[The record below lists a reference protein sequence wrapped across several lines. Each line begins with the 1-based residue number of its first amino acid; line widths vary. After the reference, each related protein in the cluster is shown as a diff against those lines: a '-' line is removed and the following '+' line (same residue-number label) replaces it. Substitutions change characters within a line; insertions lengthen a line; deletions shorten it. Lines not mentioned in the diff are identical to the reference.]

1 MDTRNPY
8 KTPEG
13 YFESL
18 NARIL
23 RDTIGAQPSVEVTS
37 KEPLSYRTET
47 RGLKFRRT
55 VRSMT
60 GFAAG
65 FAVMVMLAWGGF
77 YLMTSS
83 HSLNTEEL
91 YSTDAYLSDV
101 LYGIGSDEFIDAA
114 YGEEEELV
122 NDEYYQEAVAEF
134 IGLYSSMDVEALLS
148 E

>member
-23 RDTIGAQPSVEVTS
+23 RDTIGAQPSVEVTN
-37 KEPLSYRTET
+37 KEPLSYRSET

-55 VRSMT
+55 VRSMA

-77 YLMTSS
+77 YFMTSS
-83 HSLNTEEL
+83 HSLNAEEV

-101 LYGIGSDEFIDAA
+101 LYGIGGDEFIDAA
-114 YGEEEELV
+114 YSDEALA

-134 IGLYSSMDVEALLS
+134 IGLYSSMDVETLLS